1 MIVNIRL
8 KSTNMKLLKIGRDN
22 GCDIVLRSDKVSALH
37 AELVVLD
44 NGDMEIEDKRSTNG
58 TKINGQPLTPGS
70 PHTVR
75 RGDRVVL
82 ADVNLPWS
90 KVPMPEDEREFR
102 AVYSIGKDPRNSI
115 VVDSPTVSRF
125 HATLRQTRNGKFYL
139 TDHSK
144 NGTTVN
150 GKMLP
155 KNDPTLVNPAKD
167 KIVVGQVPLRL
178 PKAIVEQGNG
188 LKLGKILA
196 VAACVVLLCGIG
208 VFAYKALFN
217 DPQKGKVPGFTQVK
231 DYIPATSLVRGD
243 FYYVISFKDDP
254 MLAACEKYDLKDS
267 KGQLAWPTKFIIGA
281 DDNGNLYL
289 KDVLPH
295 LEGWSTLTNSEY
307 ASLFEKNPDNVHPIP
322 WEGTAFFVSN
332 DGRLVTNKHVAYPWL
347 FRDESVQKQIVN
359 IIGTLREKL
368 MPIDPIHSTDEAM
381 TFLASRNGLFKAI
394 LMTILNKDKDGG
406 DVVNSCINGFAK
418 CDYTIAGSTQDL
430 RIAQANHN
438 YRSTDEFLPVSVT
451 DTLDNPAVDLAMLQ
465 LNTKIT
471 PQEIKLVINP
481 DYAITD
487 VSRIDPMADTYYY
500 LAYPYG
506 SALNLDNTNGGMLP
520 RLNDLKI
527 SRTAG
532 NVNVQFQAQAFPGAS
547 GAPVVDKDGHLVA
560 VVNMGGTTA
569 EISAGILAKYVVEL
583 YHKAIG
589 K

>member
-1 MIVNIRL
+1 
-8 KSTNMKLLKIGRDN
+8 MKLLKIGRDN

-44 NGDMEIEDKRSTNG
+44 NGDMEIEDKKSTNG
-58 TKINGQPLTPGS
+58 TKINGQPLASGS

-75 RGDRVVL
+75 RGDLVLL
-82 ADVNLPWS
+82 ADVELPWG
-90 KVPMPEDEREFR
+90 KVPMPEDNSEYK
-102 AVYSIGKDPRNSI
+102 AVYGIGSDSRNKI
-115 VVDSPTVSRF
+115 VIDSRTVSRF
-125 HATLRQTRNGKFYL
+125 HATLKETKNGKFYL

-144 NGTTVN
+144 NGTTLN

-155 KNDPTLVNPAKD
+155 KNEPTPVNPAKD
-167 KIVVGQVPLRL
+167 KIAVGQVPLNL
-178 PKAIVEQGNG
+178 AKYVKVPTSPKWW
-188 LKLGKILA
+188 KIAA

-208 VFAYKALFN
+208 VFAYKTLFN
-217 DPQKGKVPGFTQVK
+217 NPQTGKVPGFTQVK

-243 FYYVISFKDDP
+243 FYYVVSFKDDP

-267 KGQLAWPTKFIIGA
+267 KGQPAWPAKFVIGA
-281 DDNGNLYL
+281 DDSGNLYL

-295 LEGWSTLTNSEY
+295 LEGWSTLS
-307 ASLFEKNPDNVHPIP
+307 NPDYANLFKVNPNKVQAIP

-347 FRDESVQKQIVN
+347 FRDDTQQKQIVD
-359 IIGTLREKL
+359 IMGEIREKL
-368 MPIDPIHSTDEAM
+368 MPVAPIRNYNTNAAM
-381 TFLASRNGLFKAI
+381 NFISQDGLFKGIFMA
-394 LMTILNKDKDGG
+394 ILNKDNSAG
-406 DVVNSCINGFAK
+406 DYINSCINGFSK
-418 CDYTIAGSTQDL
+418 CEYTISGDIEDL
-430 RIAQANHN
+430 SIAQANHN
-438 YRSTDEFLPVSVT
+438 YNSTDEFLPASVT

-471 PQEIKLVINP
+471 PQEVKLVINP

-487 VSRIDPMADTYYY
+487 ESRIVPMADTYYY

-506 SALNLDNTNGGMLP
+506 TALNLDNKEGGLFP

-527 SRTAG
+527 ARNAG
-532 NVNVQFQAQAFPGAS
+532 SVNVQFQAQAFPGAS

-560 VVNMGGTTA
+560 VVNKGGTTA